1 MEGWYEQDNERVDKG
16 RPLEYTKIAVAM
28 RITKE
33 DLKGTK
39 EDLKGVKWEKSNKP
53 YKKSKKKSYLW

>member
-1 MEGWYEQDNERVDKG
+1 MNKTMRELIKEDHWSTR
-16 RPLEYTKIAVAM
+16 RLAVAM

>member
-1 MEGWYEQDNERVDKG
+1 MRELIKEDHWSTR
-16 RPLEYTKIAVAM
+16 RLAVAM

-53 YKKSKKKSYLW
+53 YKKSKKQSYLW

>member
-1 MEGWYEQDNERVDKG
+1 MWYKKRSTMNKTIAQLVKDKHWSVQG
-16 RPLEYTKIAVAM
+16 LVKSV

-33 DLKGTK
+33 DIQ
-39 EDLKGVKWEKSNKP
+39 KWEKLNKP